1 MKTENPILRSLTSS
15 RVLLAICLSL
25 FFAWI
30 YLSEWL
36 PLAIQK
42 IGGGRN
48 YADLVSV
55 LAAAECYKIEGV
67 DVYSSLTSCGYQ
79 YGLFL
84 LEFINFLS

>member
-1 MKTENPILRSLTSS
+1 MKFQKPILRSLTSN
-15 RVLLAICLSL
+15 RVLLAISL
-25 FFAWI
+25 TVFFAWI

-42 IGGGRN
+42 IGSGRN

-55 LAAAECYKIEGV
+55 LQAAECYKVEGSE
-67 DVYSSLTSCGYQ
+67 VYSPLTTCGYQ

-84 LEFINFLS
+84 LDFINFST

>member
-1 MKTENPILRSLTSS
+1 VKFQKPILRSLTSN
-15 RVLLAICLSL
+15 RVLLAISL
-25 FFAWI
+25 TVFFAWI

-42 IGGGRN
+42 IGSGRN

-55 LAAAECYKIEGV
+55 LQAAECYKVEGSE
-67 DVYSSLTSCGYQ
+67 VYSPLTTCGYQ

-84 LEFINFLS
+84 LDFINFST